1 MSTRIGN
8 SHRIGIRK
16 DGRTVLVEVRKRY
29 DVSTELRL
37 KNSKHVRVVAKRG
50 RP

>member
-1 MSTRIGN
+1 MTRIGN
-8 SHRIGIRK
+8 SHRIVTRK
-16 DGRTVLVEVRKRY
+16 DGRTVLVQVKKRY

-37 KNSKHVRVVAKRG
+37 KNSKRVRVVAKRG